1 MKFTQLSGK
10 CNAPTLRTWR
20 ASGPSSGEIV
30 LSTVVLKVKNKPSGP
45 IVVILFGEYH
55 NPESF
60 RALTRFNREKIQNSQ
75 PPPWTFLNMQCCSGS
90 ARGQD
95 ASNALQDCLEVVKAC
110 RLILVV

>member
-20 ASGPSSGEIV
+20 ASGPSSGDCFVNCCSQGQEQ
-30 LSTVVLKVKNKPSGP
+30 TVGP
-45 IVVILFGEYH
+45 DRGDPFGEYH

-60 RALTRFNREKIQNSQ
+60 RAFTRFNCEKIQNSQ
-75 PPPWTFLNMQCCSGS
+75 PLPWTFLNMQCCSGS